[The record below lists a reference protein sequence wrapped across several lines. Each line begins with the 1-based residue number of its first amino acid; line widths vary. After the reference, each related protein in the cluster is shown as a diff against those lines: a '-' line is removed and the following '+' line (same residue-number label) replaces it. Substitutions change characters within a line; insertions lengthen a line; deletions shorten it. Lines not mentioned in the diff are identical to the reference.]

1 MDSVVNRL
9 IRLAEMNDPTDQL
22 LPQLIKD
29 LSHLETLYQGI
40 SKELKRFHQQRQ
52 SNPEMETK
60 TVERVYRNQDGLL
73 HTYRKE
79 FEANMEKLFR
89 ELKRPRSKQAS
100 SPFSTLI
107 EETQAISRQLDGLT
121 EALHQIQTR
130 RETLLSRATTTDL
143 VRSTEGFY
151 RIVSGQIRTLQ
162 HDLSQLQEQTDRT
175 LEQLKRE
182 DRARIVFP

>member
-1 MDSVVNRL
+1 MKSIVSRL
-9 IRLAEMNDPTDQL
+9 VRLAKNDPTDQL
-22 LPQLIKD
+22 LSQLVVDI
-29 LSHLETLYQGI
+29 SFLENLYQGI
-40 SKELKRFHQQRQ
+40 AKELERFQRQRQ
-52 SNPEMETK
+52 SDPKAEGK
-60 TVERVYRNQDGLL
+60 TIERIYRTQAGLL
-73 HTYRKE
+73 DTYRKE
-79 FEANMEKLFR
+79 FESNAEKLFR
-89 ELKRPRSKQAS
+89 ELKQTKSKQAS
-100 SPFSTLI
+100 GLFRPLI
-107 EETQAISRQLDGLT
+107 DDTQAISRQLDGLT